1 MKMLKTEKDH
11 WQLMD
16 VEKPTDM
23 EIAMLLMR
31 LMEDSHGTKQ
41 SGGSM
46 AWRDRILE
54 MAGNVMDTMTNPC
67 AKKLLEDNIIR
78 QEAA

>member
-1 MKMLKTEKDH
+1 MLITEKDH

-31 LMEDSHGTKQ
+31 LMDDS
-41 SGGSM
+41 SGMNPSAGSM

-54 MAGNVMDTMTNPC
+54 MVGNVIDTMTNPC

>member
-1 MKMLKTEKDH
+1 MTMLRTEKDH

-31 LMEDSHGTKQ
+31 LMDDSQGMNP
-41 SGGSM
+41 SEVSM
-46 AWRDRILE
+46 VWRDRIFE
-54 MAGNVMDTMTNPC
+54 MAGHAIDTMTNPC
-67 AKKLLEDNIIR
+67 ARKLLEDNIIG
-78 QEAA
+78 